1 MHRAGYRAF
10 VAAIPL
16 VHGAV
21 PSEAWTALGS
31 LLTGALLAVL
41 AGVLKRRHDREAH
54 IAELL
59 SRYRDPL
66 LGAAFDLQSRLYNI
80 VRLDFLEDYFGSP
93 DPGAREYA
101 RDSTLW
107 LIGQY
112 LGWTEILR
120 REVQFLDLGEASA
133 NRRLQARLHHVTEA
147 FATDD
152 EALTAVLRLFRGEQR
167 AIGELMIAPADAHGR
182 LTCLGYADFTAKV
195 RDEPLRRWFARLEQ
209 DLERIATMPY
219 DCPRL
224 IHLQRALIDL
234 VDLLDPERIRY
245 PDADVRG
252 RLPHPDGNGRPRRVP
267 EDRVA
272 RFVFREHE
280 GEPWTIFAHWADRHG
295 FATSVRGD
303 VHWAERPL
311 PVRRRVVVELR
322 RNGERVEVFVRIA
335 GGWRSRP
342 RTRAIEDGGWL
353 SLMRARGAR
362 VAVNDLLRQLDR
374 PEI

>member
-1 MHRAGYRAF
+1 MAS
-10 VAAIPL
+10 IPL
-16 VHGAV
+16 ADGAV
-21 PSEAWTALGS
+21 PPEVWTALGS
-31 LLTGALLAVL
+31 LVTGALLAVL

-54 IAELL
+54 ISELL

-80 VRLDFLEDYFGSP
+80 VRLDFLEDYFGSSE
-93 DPGAREYA
+93 PGARDYA

-133 NRRLQARLHHVTEA
+133 NRRLQARLQRITQA

-152 EALTAVLRLFRGEQR
+152 EALTPVFRLFRGEQR
-167 AIGELMIAPADAHGR
+167 AIGELMIAAADPQGR
-182 LTCLGYADFTAKV
+182 VTCVGYADFTV
-195 RDEPLRRWFARLEQ
+195 RVRSDPLRPWFVRLEQ
-209 DLERIATMPY
+209 DLERIAAMPY

-224 IHLQRALIDL
+224 VHLQRALVDL
-234 VDLLDPERIRY
+234 VDLLDPERVRY

-252 RLPHPDGNGRPRRVP
+252 RLPHPDGDAPTKQAP

-272 RFVFREHE
+272 RFVFRERE
-280 GEPWTIFAHWADRHG
+280 GEPWRVFAAWADHHG
-295 FATSVRGD
+295 FVTSARGD
-303 VHWAERPL
+303 ARWAERRM

-322 RNGERVEVFVRIA
+322 RNGERVEVCVRIN
-335 GGWRSRP
+335 GGWRRRP

-353 SLMRARGAR
+353 STVRARSAR
-362 VAVNDLLRQLDR
+362 LAVNDLLRRLDR

>member
-1 MHRAGYRAF
+1 VGLLPVGAS
-10 VAAIPL
+10 
-16 VHGAV
+16 AV
-21 PSEAWTALGS
+21 PSEVWTAIGS
-31 LLTGALLAVL
+31 LITGALLAVF
-41 AGVLKRRHDREAH
+41 AGVLKRRHDKEAH
-54 IAELL
+54 ISELL
-59 SRYRDPL
+59 ARYRDPL

-93 DPGAREYA
+93 DPAARAYA

-120 REVQFLDLGEASA
+120 REVQFLDLGEVSA
-133 NRRLQARLHHVTEA
+133 NRRLQERLHQITQA

-152 EALTAVLRLFRGEQR
+152 EALGSVFRLFRGEQR
-167 AIGELMIAPADAHGR
+167 AIGELMIRAPDANGHV
-182 LTCLGYADFTAKV
+182 TCLGYADFTA
-195 RDEPLRRWFARLEQ
+195 RYRAEPLKPWFARLEA
-209 DLERIATMPY
+209 DLTLIADMPY

-224 IHLQRALIDL
+224 VYLQRSLVDL
-234 VDLLDPERIRY
+234 VDLMDPDRVRY

-252 RLPHPDGNGRPRRVP
+252 RLPVHKETTKMRGSP

-272 RFVFREHE
+272 RFVFRERE
-280 GEPWTIFAHWADRHG
+280 GEPWRVFAAWAQTHG
-295 FATSVRGD
+295 YALTERDD
-303 VHWAERPL
+303 VHWAERRM

-322 RNGERVEVFVRIA
+322 RRGERVEVYVRIG
-335 GGWRSRP
+335 GGWRARSRT

-353 SLMRARGAR
+353 SSVRARGAR
-362 VAVNDLLRQLDR
+362 VAVNDLLRRLDR

>member
-1 MHRAGYRAF
+1 
-10 VAAIPL
+10 VTVIPFAD
-16 VHGAV
+16 GALT
-21 PSEAWTALGS
+21 SEVWTALGS
-31 LLTGALLAVL
+31 LVTGALLAVF
-41 AGVLKRRHDREAH
+41 AGILKRRHDREAH

-80 VRLDFLEDYFGSP
+80 VRLDFLEDHFGSP
-93 DPGAREYA
+93 EPSAREYA

-120 REVQFLDLGEASA
+120 REVQFLDLGEVSA
-133 NRRLQARLHHVTEA
+133 NRRLQARLQRVA
-147 FATDD
+147 QLFAEDD
-152 EALTAVLRLFRGEQR
+152 ELLTPVFRLFRGEQR
-167 AIGELMIAPADAHGR
+167 AIGELMIAPADAHGH
-182 LTCLGYADFTAKV
+182 LTCIGFAEFSQHI
-195 RDEPLRRWFARLEQ
+195 REQPLRRWFDRIER
-209 DLERIATMPY
+209 DLDQIATMPY

-224 IHLQRALIDL
+224 VHLQRALVGL
-234 VDLLDPERIRY
+234 VDLLDPDRIRY

-252 RLPHPDGNGRPRRVP
+252 RLPRPDDDKAKRRAP

-272 RFVFREHE
+272 RFVFRERE
-280 GEPWTIFAHWADRHG
+280 GEPWIVFSDWAARHR
-295 FATSVRGD
+295 FTTSTRDD
-303 VHWAERPL
+303 VHWAERRM

-335 GGWRSRP
+335 GGWRRRP
-342 RTRAIEDGGWL
+342 RMRAIEDGGWL
-353 SLMRARGAR
+353 SSVRARGAR
-362 VAVNDLLRQLDR
+362 VAVNDLLRMLDR

>member
-1 MHRAGYRAF
+1 MHRRRYRAA
-10 VAAIPL
+10 VASIPFAD
-16 VHGAV
+16 GAAS
-21 PSEAWTALGS
+21 SEVWTAIAS
-31 LLTGALLAVL
+31 LVTGGLLAYYG
-41 AGVLKRRHDREAH
+41 GVLKRRRDREAH
-54 IAELL
+54 ISELL

-80 VRLDFLEDYFGSP
+80 VRLDFLEDYFGSSE
-93 DPGAREYA
+93 PGAREYA

-120 REVQFLDLGEASA
+120 REVQFLDLGEASE
-133 NRRLQARLHHVTEA
+133 NRRLQARLQRVTQA

-152 EALTAVLRLFRGEQR
+152 EALTPVFRLFRGEQR
-167 AIGELMIAPADAHGR
+167 AIGELMIAPADANGR
-182 LTCLGYADFTAKV
+182 VACLGYADFSV
-195 RDEPLRRWFARLEQ
+195 RVRREPLQPWFVRLEQ
-209 DLERIATMPY
+209 DLERIAGMPY

-224 IHLQRALIDL
+224 VHLQRALVGL

-252 RLPHPDGNGRPRRVP
+252 RLPHLDGDARRRRTP

-272 RFVFREHE
+272 RFVFRERE
-280 GEPWTIFAHWADRHG
+280 GEPWVVFADWASCHG
-295 FATSVRGD
+295 YATSVRDG
-303 VHWAERPL
+303 VHWAERRMPL
-311 PVRRRVVVELR
+311 RRRVVVELR

-335 GGWRSRP
+335 GGRGRRT
-342 RTRAIEDGGWL
+342 RTRALEDGGWL
-353 SLMRARGAR
+353 SSVRARRAR
-362 VAVNDLLRQLDR
+362 VAVNDLLRRLDR

>member
-1 MHRAGYRAF
+1 MAF
-10 VAAIPL
+10 VPFAA
-16 VHGAV
+16 GAV
-21 PSEAWTALGS
+21 PSEVWTAFASLATGV
-31 LLTGALLAVL
+31 LLTVF
-41 AGVLKRRHDREAH
+41 AGFLKRRRDRETH
-54 IAELL
+54 ISELL

-93 DPGAREYA
+93 EPGAREYA

-133 NRRLQARLHHVTEA
+133 NRRLQGRLQRVAQA

-152 EALTAVLRLFRGEQR
+152 EALTPVFRLFRGEQR

-182 LTCLGYADFTAKV
+182 VTCLGYADFSV
-195 RDEPLRRWFARLEQ
+195 RVRRDPLRPWFARLEQ
-209 DLERIATMPY
+209 DLVRIAAMPY

-224 IHLQRALIDL
+224 VHLQRSLVDL

-252 RLPHPDGNGRPRRVP
+252 RLPHSDRDAHAARTP

-272 RFVFREHE
+272 RFVFRERE
-280 GEPWTIFAHWADRHG
+280 GEPWRVFADWADRHG
-295 FATSVRGD
+295 FATSVRD
-303 VHWAERPL
+303 DARWAERRM
-311 PVRRRVVVELR
+311 PVRRRLVVELR

-335 GGWRSRP
+335 GGWGRRPRSRSL
-342 RTRAIEDGGWL
+342 EDGGRL
-353 SLMRARGAR
+353 ASMRARGAR
-362 VAVNDLLRQLDR
+362 VAVNDLLRRLDR